1 MNEEKMRKK
10 IAILLVLVLAFGLFM
25 TEVNPKNRVYA
36 KSAQMYLE
44 IPDSVKK
51 ENEITIRAV
60 LDSGVDLYSI
70 DAYLS
75 YDAEMLEFIPDNEFV
90 TGADGV
96 LELKDVYGEETK
108 KAVYEITFKA
118 LETGTAQ
125 IGFTDVYLIDYEDLE
140 YITVAPSSNSFEI
153 GINKKVEADARLS
166 ELIVAPGEL
175 TEEFNPNCL
184 EYEMHVDLDVE
195 RIGISAIPM
204 DEDSVIELEMPE
216 TLQVGEN
223 HVVIR
228 VTALSGNVN
237 EYSIKVIRQDWPED
251 DMEESDNETG
261 EDDAVQESTGE
272 ELTEQQKSEEG
283 TEIENEADYPQEKE
297 TGDLPMDSPS
307 TEVTEPEAQPVEEI
321 Q

>member
-1 MNEEKMRKK
+1 MRKK
-10 IAILLVLVLAFGLFM
+10 FAILLVFVLVFGLFM
-25 TEVNPKNRVYA
+25 AEAKPQNRVYA

-51 ENEITIRAV
+51 ENEITVRAV

-75 YDAEMLEFIPDNEFV
+75 YDAEMLEFIPDNELV
-90 TGADGV
+90 TGADGI
-96 LELKDVYGEETK
+96 LELKDIYGEETK

-153 GINKKVEADARLS
+153 GVNKKVEADARLS
-166 ELIVAPGEL
+166 DLIVAPGDL
-175 TEEFNPNCL
+175 TAVFDPDCL
-184 EYEMHVDLDVE
+184 EYEMHVGLDVE
-195 RIGISAIPM
+195 MIGVSAIPM
-204 DEDSVIELEMPE
+204 DEESVVELDMPE
-216 TLQVGEN
+216 TLQIGEN
-223 HVVIR
+223 DVVIK

-237 EYSIKVIRQDWPED
+237 VYSIKVIRQDWPESV
-251 DMEESDNETG
+251 MEEREEETG
-261 EDDAVQESTGE
+261 EASPETAGE
-272 ELTEQQKSEEG
+272 EWTKQQNTEESKEEEG
-283 TEIENEADYPQEKE
+283 ETDYPQQESADTPVE
-297 TGDLPMDSPS
+297 SPS
-307 TEVTEPEAQPVEEI
+307 AETAEPEAQLTEQLVEKA

>member
-1 MNEEKMRKK
+1 MRKK
-10 IAILLVLVLAFGLFM
+10 FAILLVFVLVFGLFM
-25 TEVNPKNRVYA
+25 AEVKPKNRVYA

-51 ENEITIRAV
+51 ENEITVRAV

-75 YDAEMLEFIPDNEFV
+75 YDAEMLEFIPDNELV
-90 TGADGV
+90 TGADGI
-96 LELKDVYGEETK
+96 LELKDIYGEETK

-153 GINKKVEADARLS
+153 GVNKKVEADARLS
-166 ELIVAPGEL
+166 DLIVAPGEL
-175 TEEFNPNCL
+175 TEVFDPDCL
-184 EYEMHVDLDVE
+184 EYEMHVGLDVE
-195 RIGISAIPM
+195 MIGVSAIPM
-204 DEDSVIELEMPE
+204 DEESVVELDMPE
-216 TLQVGEN
+216 TLQIGEN
-223 HVVIR
+223 DVVIK

-237 EYSIKVIRQDWPED
+237 VYSIKVIRQDWPEETI
-251 DMEESDNETG
+251 EEREEETG
-261 EDDAVQESTGE
+261 EASPETAGE
-272 ELTEQQKSEEG
+272 EWTEQQNTEESTEAESE
-283 TEIENEADYPQEKE
+283 TDYPQQEPADK
-297 TGDLPMDSPS
+297 PMESPS
-307 TEVTEPEAQPVEEI
+307 TETAEPEAQLTEQLVEEA